1 VADSPAAALPVPIE
15 TDALIVGAGPVALF
29 AVFELGLL
37 EVGAQ
42 VVDSLPF
49 VGGQCIELYADK
61 PIYDIPA
68 LPFAT
73 GAELIERL
81 QRQIAPFAAGFHL
94 GQQVSEVAL
103 REDGRFDVA
112 TDAGQRFVA
121 KAVVIAAGVGSF
133 QPRRLKI
140 EGLDAWRERQL
151 FHRDPGP
158 EATAGRRVVIVG
170 NGEAA
175 VTAALDAVEAGAAS
189 VTVVHRRDDFDA
201 PTPLLL
207 RFQSA
212 RTNGRIEVVTAQP
225 SGMQSEGDLLQGLV
239 VDGSDDSAKTLA
251 LDLLLVLLGWSPKL
265 GPIAQWGLALQR
277 KQLIVDTERFETST
291 PGIHAIGDAVTYPGK
306 QKLIVSGFHEATL
319 AAYAIA
325 ERVYP
330 DRAQPLLYTTTSPKL
345 HRLLGVDPANPAPPS
360 LR

>member
-1 VADSPAAALPVPIE
+1 MAELPASAPPAPIE

-37 EVGAQ
+37 EVGAR

-49 VGGQCIELYADK
+49 VGGQCVELYAAK

-81 QRQIAPFAAGFHL
+81 QAQIAPFGAGFHL
-94 GQQVSEVAL
+94 GQQVSAL
-103 REDGRFDVA
+103 AAREDGRFDIA

-133 QPRRLKI
+133 QPRGLKI
-140 EGLDAWRERQL
+140 EGLAAWRERQL
-151 FHRDPGP
+151 FHRDPGAA
-158 EATAGRRVVIVG
+158 ATAGRRVVIVG

-175 VTAALDAVEAGAAS
+175 VAAALDAVEAGASS

-201 PTPLLL
+201 PAAELL

-212 RTNGRIEVVTAQP
+212 RKNDRIEVVTAQP
-225 SGMQSEGDLLQGLV
+225 SGIESEGDVLLGLV
-239 VDGSDDSAKTLA
+239 VNGSDGGTRTLS
-251 LDLLLVLLGWSPKL
+251 LDRLLVLLGWSPKL
-265 GPIAQWGLALQR
+265 GPIAQWGLALER
-277 KQLIVDTERFETST
+277 KQLVVDTERFETST
-291 PGIHAIGDAVTYPGK
+291 KGIHAIGDAITYPGK

-325 ERVYP
+325 GRVHP

-345 HRLLGVDPANPAPPS
+345 HKLLGVDPANPSPPS